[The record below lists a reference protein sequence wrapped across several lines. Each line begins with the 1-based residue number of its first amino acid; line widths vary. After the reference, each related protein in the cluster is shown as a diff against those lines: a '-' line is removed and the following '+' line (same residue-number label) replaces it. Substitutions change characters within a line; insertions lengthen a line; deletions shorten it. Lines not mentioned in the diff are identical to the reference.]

1 MKQIAC
7 LKIKMPISFEKY
19 PFVVTDVSFGE
30 AERGFD
36 SGHRWFIIKTDSGRD
51 FKFRAHSDIGTVSVF
66 KKWDD
71 DFSKLIGKAILS
83 IGEVEL
89 PEDFEAV
96 EFYPEGS
103 EYVTDGLE
111 FSFISY
117 KLYEAKLSNGD
128 TFKFLIVNYSNEED
142 DCEREFLRVSVTV

>member
-1 MKQIAC
+1 
-7 LKIKMPISFEKY
+7 MPISFEKY
-19 PFVVTDVSFGE
+19 PFVVTDVTFGE

-51 FKFRAHSDIGTVSVF
+51 FKFRACSDIGTVSVF
-66 KKWDD
+66 KKWED
-71 DFSKLIGKAILS
+71 DFEKLIGKAILS

-117 KLYEAKLSNGD
+117 KLYETKLSDGD

-142 DCEREFLRVSVTV
+142 DCERNFLRVSVTV

>member
-1 MKQIAC
+1 
-7 LKIKMPISFEKY
+7 MPISFEKY

>member
-1 MKQIAC
+1 
-7 LKIKMPISFEKY
+7 MPISFEKY
-19 PFVVTDVSFGE
+19 PFVVTDVTFGE

-36 SGHRWFIIKTDSGRD
+36 SGHRWFIINTDSGRD
-51 FKFRAHSDIGTVSVF
+51 FKFRARCDIGTVSVF
-66 KKWDD
+66 KKWED
-71 DFSKLIGKAILS
+71 DFSKLIGKAILA
-83 IGEVEL
+83 IGEAEL

-117 KLYEAKLSNGD
+117 KLYEAKLSDGD
-128 TFKFLIVNYSNEED
+128 TFKFLIVNFSNEED
-142 DCEREFLRVSVTV
+142 DCERNFLRVSVTV

>member
-1 MKQIAC
+1 
-7 LKIKMPISFEKY
+7 MPISFEKY
-19 PFVVTDVSFGE
+19 PFVVTDVYFGE

-51 FKFRAHSDIGTVSVF
+51 FKFRSHSEIMSVSVF
-66 KKWDD
+66 KKWED
-71 DFSKLIGKAILS
+71 DFSKLIGKTILS
-83 IGEVEL
+83 IGEAEL

-117 KLYEAKLSNGD
+117 KLYEAKLSDGD
-128 TFKFLIVNYSNEED
+128 TFKFLMVNYLNEEV
-142 DCEREFLRVSVTV
+142 DCERGFLRVSVTV